1 MILPVSSS
9 PSLRATHARAR
20 SFIPRSLFP
29 PDISLISFAH
39 IGRTIDRYPLARA
52 FCLYSYKRYCTV
64 FLSSLCELHRN
75 LICDKPCRCLQCC
88 VAFSVPDSEAGP
100 PARSAP
106 RAFLTRPITRANLR
120 GPGTTA
126 AIGSRLLS
134 RRSMTA
140 CSGGGRI
147 VA

>member
-9 PSLRATHARAR
+9 PSLRAR

-106 RAFLTRPITRANLR
+106 RAFLTRPITRANLGGPRTTSAVGR
-120 GPGTTA
+120 GR
-126 AIGSRLLS
+126 SRLLS
-134 RRSMTA
+134 RRAMSA
-140 CSGGGRI
+140 AAGVESSRGF
-147 VA
+147 